1 MKQLN
6 LILTIEGINIMVV
19 TVEYVWYERQK
30 KPSEL
35 LAVVAIGGRGIRCR
49 DSIYQV
55 TEKFFKLRK
64 CGI

>member
-1 MKQLN
+1 
-6 LILTIEGINIMVV
+6 MVRE
-19 TVEYVWYERQK
+19 TK
-30 KPSEL
+30 KTSEL

-49 DSIYQV
+49 DNIYQV

>member
-6 LILTIEGINIMVV
+6 LILTIEEINIMVV

-35 LAVVAIGGRGIRCR
+35 LAVVAIGGCR